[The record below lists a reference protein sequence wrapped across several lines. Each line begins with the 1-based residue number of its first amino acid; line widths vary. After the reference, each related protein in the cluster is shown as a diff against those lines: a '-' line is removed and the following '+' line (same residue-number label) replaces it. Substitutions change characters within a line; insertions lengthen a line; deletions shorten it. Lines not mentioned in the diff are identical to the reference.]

1 MTTADIKVTGRF
13 DNAFA
18 EDAKPTFEKLA
29 LEARDI
35 AVDLSETIGMD
46 AAGLAALVSLHKR
59 IAPLG
64 CKVRV
69 AGADDNLKRLF
80 ERFQVADLFFEGAA
94 STGGT
99 ALRNCFFGLTE
110 PAAYVLADAC
120 RAIKKTEPDDS
131 QGGAPK
137 RAIPNVTR
145 FDAASHSV
153 QVWLDGAT
161 IAGGELRCGEALK
174 SYRRWAKKMCQDADA
189 GEFRRHLA
197 CILGADSIVP
207 RASGYIVRGIQLRSA
222 FESGKRQLA
231 TAVRMSRN
239 LFAVPS
245 RMDAI
250 AALSF

>member
-1 MTTADIKVTGRF
+1 MTTADIKITGRF

-18 EDAKPTFEKLA
+18 EDAKLTFEKLA

-35 AVDLSETIGMD
+35 AVDLSETIDID

-59 IAPLG
+59 IAPQG

-69 AGADDNLKRLF
+69 VGASDHLKQLF
-80 ERFQVADLFFEGAA
+80 ERFQVADLFIEGAIN
-94 STGGT
+94 TGGT
-99 ALRNCFFGLTE
+99 ALRNAYFGLIE
-110 PAAYVLADAC
+110 PSAYLVAGAC

-145 FDAASHSV
+145 FDAASHAV

-161 IAGGELRCGEALK
+161 ITGGELRCGEALR
-174 SYRRWAKKMCQDADA
+174 SYRRWAKKMCQDADSA
-189 GEFRRHLA
+189 EFRRHLA
-197 CILGADSIVP
+197 CILGPDSIVP
-207 RASGYIVRGIQLRSA
+207 RTGGHIVRGIQLRA
-222 FESGKRQLA
+222 AIESGKRQLA